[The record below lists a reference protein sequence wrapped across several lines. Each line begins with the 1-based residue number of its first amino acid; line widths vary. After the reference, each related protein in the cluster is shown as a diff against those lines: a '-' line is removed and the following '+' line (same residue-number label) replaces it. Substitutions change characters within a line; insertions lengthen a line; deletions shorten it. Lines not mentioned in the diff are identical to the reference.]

1 LETSFQEETNY
12 KIDPLTPYFCVM
24 VMKKKMIH
32 EPAACAGRM
41 LAIRDTLE
49 LLSGKW
55 KIQIIG
61 TLIFE
66 NSMKFMELKR
76 NIPGIGA
83 KMLSKELQELEINQ
97 LITRTVCDTKP
108 ITVEYKITPY
118 GLTLEP
124 IIAELA
130 RWGSNHRKHLFS
142 NS

>member
-1 LETSFQEETNY
+1 
-12 KIDPLTPYFCVM
+12 
-24 VMKKKMIH
+24 MKKLIVKSGGYRCIFVFIMATKEKMVH

-41 LAIRDTLE
+41 LAIRDTVE

-61 TLIFE
+61 TLVFE
-66 NSMKFMELKR
+66 TSMKFMELKR

-130 RWGSNHRKHLFS
+130 VWGSNHRKHLFS
-142 NS
+142 TSN

>member
-1 LETSFQEETNY
+1 
-12 KIDPLTPYFCVM
+12 M

-66 NSMKFMELKR
+66 HSMKFMELKR

-83 KMLSKELQELEINQ
+83 KMLSKELQELEVNQ

-118 GLTLEP
+118 GLTLQP

-130 RWGSNHRKHLFS
+130 AWGSNHRKHLFS
-142 NS
+142 KS

>member
-1 LETSFQEETNY
+1 
-12 KIDPLTPYFCVM
+12 M
-24 VMKKKMIH
+24 VMKKKLIH

-41 LAIRDTLE
+41 LAIRDTVE

-61 TLIFE
+61 TLVFE
-66 NSMKFMELKR
+66 SSMKFMELKR

-130 RWGSNHRKHLFS
+130 TWGANHRKHLFS
-142 NS
+142 TTASN

>member
-1 LETSFQEETNY
+1 
-12 KIDPLTPYFCVM
+12 M
-24 VMKKKMIH
+24 VTKNKLIH

-130 RWGSNHRKHLFS
+130 VWGSNHRKHLFS
-142 NS
+142 KS

>member
-1 LETSFQEETNY
+1 METEN
-12 KIDPLTPYFCVM
+12 KIT
-24 VMKKKMIH
+24 H

-66 NSMKFMELKR
+66 DTMKFMELKR

-83 KMLSKELQELEINQ
+83 KMLSKELQELEVNQ
-97 LITRTVCDTKP
+97 LITRTVCNTKP

-130 RWGSNHRKHLFS
+130 NWGANHRKHLFS
-142 NS
+142 KS